1 MEQSR
6 EVYETATT
14 QLGSFLELVSS
25 RLTTK
30 QLPDTSN
37 LNHRV
42 SQGHVSNVSHSN
54 MSPGHVS
61 HSNVSHSNVSHVSRT
76 SSSATGTRQ
85 VILWL

>member
-30 QLPDTSN
+30 QLPDITNSSN

-42 SQGHVSNVSHSN
+42 SQG
-54 MSPGHVS
+54 PVS

-85 VILWL
+85 VIL

>member
-37 LNHRV
+37 LSHRV
-42 SQGHVSNVSHSN
+42 SQGHVSHV
-54 MSPGHVS
+54 SPGHVS

>member
-30 QLPDTSN
+30 QLPDITNPSN

-42 SQGHVSNVSHSN
+42 SHGHVSQ
-54 MSPGHVS
+54 GHLS

>member
-30 QLPDTSN
+30 QLPDITNPSN

-42 SQGHVSNVSHSN
+42 SQG
-54 MSPGHVS
+54 P
-61 HSNVSHSNVSHVSRT
+61 VSHSNVSHVSRT

-85 VILWL
+85 VIL

>member
-30 QLPDTSN
+30 QLPDTANLTN

-42 SQGHVSNVSHSN
+42 SQ
-54 MSPGHVS
+54 GHVS

>member
-30 QLPDTSN
+30 QLPDITNPSN

-42 SQGHVSNVSHSN
+42 SQ
-54 MSPGHVS
+54 GHVS

-76 SSSATGTRQ
+76 SSSATGTGQ

>member
-30 QLPDTSN
+30 QLPDTANLTN

-42 SQGHVSNVSHSN
+42 SQGHVSHSN
-54 MSPGHVS
+54 VSPGH
-61 HSNVSHSNVSHVSRT
+61 VSHSNVSHVSRT

>member
-42 SQGHVSNVSHSN
+42 SQGHVSNVS
-54 MSPGHVS
+54 PGH
-61 HSNVSHSNVSHVSRT
+61 VSHSNVSHVSRT

>member
-30 QLPDTSN
+30 QLPDTAN

-42 SQGHVSNVSHSN
+42 SQ
-54 MSPGHVS
+54 GHVS

>member
-30 QLPDTSN
+30 QLPDTAN

-42 SQGHVSNVSHSN
+42 SQGHVSHSN
-54 MSPGHVS
+54 VSPGHVS
-61 HSNVSHSNVSHVSRT
+61 HSNVSNSNVSHVSRT